1 MTTQPSPP
9 PILFD
14 LDGTLIDT
22 VYQHV
27 MSWSQALSEFGVEVP
42 SWKIHRRIG
51 MSGKSLAKQLLREPE
66 VGKRRVDLEKLE
78 ARRFAIFLK
87 LVRTPRA
94 VPGAQD
100 LLNHLTRNQVRWAI
114 ATTGKQKQTQFL
126 LKALRLPSK
135 SIIVTGDDVAQAKP
149 SPDIFLLAA
158 ERLGAAMENCI
169 VVGDAIWDM
178 LAAGRR
184 RALGVGLL
192 SGGYSKPELEE
203 CGAFRVYADPT
214 DLLLHIEDLGIAGSE
229 PQVRRRR

>member
-184 RALGVGLL
+184 RALAVGLL

>member
-1 MTTQPSPP
+1 MSTHASPP

-27 MSWSQALSEFGVEVP
+27 ISWSAALTESGVEIP

-66 VGKRRVDLEKLE
+66 VRKRRVDLDKAECRHDVL
-78 ARRFAIFLK
+78 FLK
-87 LVRTPRA
+87 ANNNPR
-94 VPGAQD
+94 VLPGAQL
-100 LLNHLTRNQVRWAI
+100 LLNHLTANQIPWAI
-114 ATTGKQKQTQFL
+114 ATTGREKQTKHL
-126 LKALRLPSK
+126 LQNLRLPK
-135 SIIVTGDDVAQAKP
+135 NTPVVTGDDVAQAKP

-158 ERLGAAMENCI
+158 ERLGVAMEDCI

-184 RALGVGLL
+184 RALAVGMLT
-192 SGGYSKPELEE
+192 GGYSKPELEE
-203 CGAFRVYADPT
+203 SGAFRVYADPA
-214 DLLLHIEDLGIAGSE
+214 DMLLHIEDLGIAGPE
-229 PQVRRRR
+229 PKRK